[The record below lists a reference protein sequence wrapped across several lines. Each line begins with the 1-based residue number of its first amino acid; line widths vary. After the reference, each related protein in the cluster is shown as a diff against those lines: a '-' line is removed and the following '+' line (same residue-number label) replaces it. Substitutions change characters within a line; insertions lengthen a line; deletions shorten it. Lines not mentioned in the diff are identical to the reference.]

1 MRAIFLKRGNL
12 QVSECIFLPFQTSLS
27 FLFSVCHSENLARHW
42 SLMCCGGKKTTCT
55 WFRGG
60 LATEAQ
66 DLVSLLVSPFCVTH
80 PPAAPS
86 AQPLTEQLG
95 FGQAKDTDG
104 RCWGA
109 WWPKGLPPP
118 RRPPTSNYI
127 VAPRPSHRLPHGQW
141 QQHWD
146 WTL

>member
-27 FLFSVCHSENLARHW
+27 FLFSVCHSENLAPEIFNNVLRRE
-42 SLMCCGGKKTTCT
+42 KTTYT
-55 WFRGG
+55 RFRGG
-60 LATEAQ
+60 LATEAL

-109 WWPKGLPPP
+109 WPRGLPPP

-127 VAPRPSHRLPHGQW
+127 VAPLPSHRLPHGQ
-141 QQHWD
+141 
-146 WTL
+146 

>member
-1 MRAIFLKRGNL
+1 
-12 QVSECIFLPFQTSLS
+12 
-27 FLFSVCHSENLARHW
+27 
-42 SLMCCGGKKTTCT
+42 MCCGGKKTTCT
-55 WFRGG
+55 RFRGG

-109 WWPKGLPPP
+109 WPKGSLLLDAHPLPTTSLHHDH
-118 RRPPTSNYI
+118 PTDYPMASGSSTGTELCRTHRGRALSARA
-127 VAPRPSHRLPHGQW
+127 VTESSRSGRPRPTPPFVFLLLPS
-141 QQHWD
+141 
-146 WTL
+146 LCVC

>member
-1 MRAIFLKRGNL
+1 MHLLTFSNISLFLIL
-12 QVSECIFLPFQTSLS
+12 SLS
-27 FLFSVCHSENLARHW
+27 LRESSTSVIFNVLRRE
-42 SLMCCGGKKTTCT
+42 KTTCT
-55 WFRGG
+55 RFRGG
-60 LATEAQ
+60 LATEAL

-109 WWPKGLPPP
+109 WPKGLPPP

-146 WTL
+146 